1 MGCVIRLHH
10 GLCLALHH
18 WGPKPPNLGVG
29 LSVVVLFVVEL
40 VVVVYRA
47 GVVLVGCIGRLH
59 DVLCLGLHG

>member
-10 GLCLALHH
+10 GLHLALNR

-40 VVVVYRA
+40 VVVVY
-47 GVVLVGCIGRLH
+47 GGCVG
-59 DVLCLGLHG
+59 GLYW